1 MKVLMDTHA
10 LLWAVSGDRKLGEK
24 AAETFIDPE
33 TDLFF
38 SMAGYWEIC
47 IKVSLNKLRLT
58 ENWRE
63 TIQKEMSLN
72 GIRWLN
78 IQKNHCEVLL
88 NLPYH
93 HRDPFDR
100 LLIAQASVE
109 KMTIMTKNA
118 AFGKYRIPL
127 LW

>member
-10 LLWAVSGDRKLGEK
+10 LLWAVSGDRKLGLQ
-24 AAETFIDPE
+24 AAAAFIDPE

-58 ENWRE
+58 ENWEE

-78 IQKNHCEVLL
+78 IQKSHCEVLL

-93 HRDPFDR
+93 HRDPFER
-100 LLIAQASVE
+100 QLIAQA
-109 KMTIMTKNA
+109 
-118 AFGKYRIPL
+118 
-127 LW
+127 

>member
-10 LLWAVSGDRKLGEK
+10 LLWAVSGDRKLCEK

-47 IKVSLNKLRLT
+47 IKV
-58 ENWRE
+58 
-63 TIQKEMSLN
+63 
-72 GIRWLN
+72 
-78 IQKNHCEVLL
+78 LL

-109 KMTIMTKNA
+109 EMTIMTKNA
-118 AFGKYRIPL
+118 AFGKYRIPI

>member
-10 LLWAVSGDRKLGEK
+10 LLWAVSGDRKLGLQ
-24 AAETFIDPE
+24 AAAAFIDPE

-58 ENWRE
+58 ENWEE

-78 IQKNHCEVLL
+78 IQKSHCEVLL

-109 KMTIMTKNA
+109 KMTIMTRDA
-118 AFGKYRIPL
+118 VFRKYRIPI

>member
-10 LLWAVSGDRKLGEK
+10 LLCAVSGDRKLGLQ
-24 AAETFIDPE
+24 AAAAFIDPE

-58 ENWRE
+58 ENWEE

-78 IQKNHCEVLL
+78 IQKSHCEVLL

-109 KMTIMTKNA
+109 KMTIMTRDA
-118 AFGKYRIPL
+118 VFRKYRIPI

>member
-1 MKVLMDTHA
+1 MRVLMDTHT
-10 LLWAVSGDRKLGEK
+10 LLWAVSGDRKLGIE
-24 AAETFIDPE
+24 AAAAFINPD

-38 SMAGYWEIC
+38 SIAGYWEIC
-47 IKVSLNKLRLT
+47 IKVSLKKLRLA
-58 ENWRE
+58 ENWEE

-72 GIRWLN
+72 GIHWLH
-78 IQKNHCEVLL
+78 IQKSHCEALL

-109 KMTIMTKNA
+109 KMTIMTKDA
-118 AFGKYRIPL
+118 DFRKYRIPI